1 LESISV
7 YQGLVSNHQDN
18 VLLTIRRF
26 LMRTVL
32 SAFIILSSLISFISQ
47 ADNDAHAP
55 NWTLTTQ
62 AGNNISLADY
72 QGKPVILHFW
82 ATWCPYCKKLQPKLV
97 ELEEKYKNSGIEI
110 VAISF
115 NEDDGATPQDSITQR
130 GYKFITAV
138 QGDKV
143 AQKYGVK
150 GTPTTFF
157 INRSGKVIFKS
168 SSSNIADP
176 RLELAVKEIIKE
188 T

>member
-1 LESISV
+1 
-7 YQGLVSNHQDN
+7 
-18 VLLTIRRF
+18 
-26 LMRTVL
+26 MRTIL
-32 SAFIILSSLISFISQ
+32 SAFIILSSLFSFISQ
-47 ADNDAHAP
+47 AGNDANAP
-55 NWTLTTQ
+55 NWTLKTQ
-62 AGNNISLADY
+62 AGNRISLADY

-97 ELEEKYKNSGIEI
+97 ELEEKYKKSGVEI

-115 NEDDGATPQDSITQR
+115 NEDDGAHPQDSITQR

-143 AQKYGVK
+143 AQQYGVK

-168 SSSNIADP
+168 SSSNVADP
-176 RLELAVKEIIKE
+176 RLELAIKEIIKE
-188 T
+188 D